1 MKLQSLPSLPGS
13 HNAPRYCVTVFLGL
27 VVAWTGAAGQTATAP
42 QAVQERQTQ
51 IGTQRQG
58 STEQQNTR
66 QEAADRLLG
75 QIWGLSAEEIAR
87 AKVLLQGP
95 RASFSVANLSP
106 IEALGIHARNEAER
120 RKYAEMFAKSV
131 RADVERSLAWQR
143 AFSEAMRRIYG
154 VEPLLD
160 FSGQERVTASVG
172 AADAFNVPR
181 DLVIE
186 QTPSAARQGT
196 KKASR

>member
-13 HNAPRYCVTVFLGL
+13 LFLGL
-27 VVAWTGAAGQTATAP
+27 VLAWTGAAGQTATAP
-42 QAVQERQTQ
+42 QSVQERQTQ

-58 STEQQNTR
+58 STEQQSTR
-66 QEAADRLLG
+66 QDASDRLLG

-131 RADVERSLAWQR
+131 HADVERSLAWER
-143 AFSEAMRRIYG
+143 AFSEAMTRIYG
-154 VEPLLD
+154 VEQVVD
-160 FSGQERVTASVG
+160 YAGQQRVAAPVG
-172 AADAFNVPR
+172 SADAFNVPR
-181 DLVIE
+181 DVVID
-186 QTPSAARQGT
+186 QSPSATRQVT
-196 KKASR
+196 RKASR